1 MNRLQRPTLGVLGL
15 VLLVLVAG
23 CSGATGV
30 GADATGTDG
39 PERSIEVAADGE
51 ASAEPDRATVLVAVE
66 STAADPQTVRT
77 ELAESDG
84 ELRTALY
91 DWGIAEDDVRTE
103 RYDIREARGGRD
115 TPDEPTEY
123 TGIHLYAV
131 EVDDVD
137 AVGEVIDV
145 AVGAGAD
152 RVERIRFGLSDE
164 RADDLREQALTDAM
178 DTARAEADTLAANAD
193 LEVTGARTVSTTN
206 VRTAPYT
213 NTAVQAEGDAATESA
228 RTGIQTGNVDVTVT
242 VRVVF
247 DARQA

>member
-1 MNRLQRPTLGVLGL
+1 V
-15 VLLVLVAG
+15 
-23 CSGATGV
+23 TGT

-39 PERSIEVAADGE
+39 PERSIEVTADGD

-66 STAADPQTVRT
+66 STAADPQTVRAD
-77 ELAESDG
+77 LAESDD

-103 RYDIREARGGRD
+103 RYDIREARDARD
-115 TPDEPTEY
+115 APDGATEY

-131 EVDDVD
+131 AVDDVD

-152 RVERIRFGLSDE
+152 RVQRVRFGLSDGRE
-164 RADDLREQALTDAM
+164 DDLRERALADAM
-178 DTARAEADTLAANAD
+178 GTARAQADTLAANAD
-193 LEVTGARTVSTTN
+193 LEVTGVYAVSTTN
-206 VRTAPYT
+206 ARTSPYT
-213 NTAVQAEGDAATESA
+213 NTAVRTEGDDAVESA
-228 RTGIQTGNVDVTVT
+228 RTGVQTGDVDVSVT

>member
-1 MNRLQRPTLGVLGL
+1 MNRLQRPTIGVLGL

-23 CSGATGV
+23 CSGVTGT

-39 PERSIEVAADGE
+39 PERSIEVAADGD

-66 STAADPQTVRT
+66 STAADPQTVRAD
-77 ELAESDG
+77 LAESDG

-103 RYDIREARGGRD
+103 RYDIREARDARD
-115 TPDEPTEY
+115 APDGATEY

-131 EVDDVD
+131 DIDDVD

-152 RVERIRFGLSDE
+152 RIERIRFGLSDE
-164 RADDLREQALTDAM
+164 RADDLREQALADAM
-178 DTARAEADTLAANAD
+178 GTARAEADTLAANAD
-193 LEVTGARTVSTTN
+193 LEVAGVRTVSTTN

-213 NTAVQAEGDAATESA
+213 NTAVRAESDDATESA
-228 RTGIQTGNVDVTVT
+228 RTTIQTGDVDVSVT

-247 DARQA
+247 DAQRA